1 MLLVLTKGVSI
12 VQGNDWKVWENSP
25 FNCSQE
31 VGLEWGLIVPKRLE
45 SWFLF
50 DPTTFPIMWCAS
62 AVLLAGHVSR
72 GKNDSRNIK
81 SKSLPFLGLYEMLL
95 LIEKIVM
102 LHTFCLIMEVKK
114 KNWSVWLAFENF
126 LQQIMFPMV
135 RRGGIRNLKLVAD
148 ENSISSSM
156 ASLPHIFN
164 PNPVPKLFSEE
175 KLEKL
180 QFSRLHFPT
189 ICN

>member
-25 FNCSQE
+25 FNCSQK
-31 VGLEWGLIVPKRLE
+31 VRLEWGLIVPKRLE

-50 DPTTFPIMWCAS
+50 DPTTFPIMWCAN

-81 SKSLPFLGLYEMLL
+81 SKSSPFLGLYEMLL

-114 KNWSVWLAFENF
+114 KNWNVWLAFENF

-135 RRGGIRNLKLVAD
+135 RWDQEFEIGRRREFYFLFNGIVA
-148 ENSISSSM
+148 
-156 ASLPHIFN
+156 PYFQ
-164 PNPVPKLFSEE
+164 P
-175 KLEKL
+175 
-180 QFSRLHFPT
+180 
-189 ICN
+189 